1 MRNKPNNILYCMALA
16 AMLPLMAACS
26 QDDNDGQDSATVT
39 LSFTTRANAPA
50 APLADGEEGPANA
63 NESMKNLRI
72 IMQRV
77 DGGRNEIQFNYFR
90 EFTPEDLTTS
100 TQVTFEG
107 IPAGTYNFYAIAN
120 ETTDYSNITAD
131 GLQTMLDQTLD
142 ASVLSAINGGTQA
155 IPAACTLA
163 NVTVSEGTN
172 QNLTM
177 ELIRAVAKLRVRII
191 NETGEEQSVSGMAW
205 NNCCAAT
212 TPLFPATAVSAAL
225 ATGTVAL
232 PTPAAVPAADGS
244 NTWECSH
251 YVYEGTCASA
261 LTFSAEWPAGTQRT
275 IALKEAG
282 NVLQRNTLLD
292 LIITL
297 EAAPFDMTWTYKVIP
312 WDEVT
317 NEVEFN

>member
-50 APLADGEEGPANA
+50 APLADGEEDPANA

-120 ETTDYSNITAD
+120 EPADNSSITPD
-131 GLQTMLDQTLD
+131 GLPDLLDQTLD
-142 ASVLSAINGGTQA
+142 ASLLSAINGDTQA
-155 IPAACTLA
+155 IPAACVTE
-163 NVTVSEGTN
+163 NVTIPSGTN
-172 QNLTM
+172 QQLTM
-177 ELIRAVAKLRVRII
+177 ELLRAVAKLRVRII
-191 NETGEEQSVSGMAW
+191 NETGENQTLTGIAW
-205 NNCCAAT
+205 RNYTAAST
-212 TPLFPATAVSAAL
+212 GLFPPDGEVTATLDGTNEWQNPVSIG
-225 ATGTVAL
+225 TG
-232 PTPAAVPAADGS
+232 AD
-244 NTWECSH
+244 NTWQWTR
-251 YVYEGTCASA
+251 YVYEGQCASA
-261 LTFSAEWPAGTQRT
+261 LTFSAEWPAGTQRPIT
-275 IALKEAG
+275 LKEAG
-282 NVLQRNTLLD
+282 DVLQRNTLLD

-297 EAAPFDMTWTYKVIP
+297 EAAPFNMTWTYKVIP

>member
-212 TPLFPATAVSAAL
+212 TPLFPPASVSA
-225 ATGTVAL
+225 TMQGST
-232 PTPAAVPAADGS
+232 TSPASPVSVPASEGS
-244 NTWECSH
+244 NTWEWSQ
-251 YVYEGTCASA
+251 YVYEGQCTSDLSFA
-261 LTFSAEWPAGTQRT
+261 AEWPVGTQRT
-275 IALKEAG
+275 IPVVAAG
-282 NVLQRNTLLD
+282 STLSRNTLID

-297 EAAPFDMTWTYKVIP
+297 EAAPFNMTWTYRVVP
-312 WDEVT
+312 WEEVE
-317 NEVEFN
+317 NEVSFD